1 MQWVYMKEMMNVDQI
16 QDGLHKMEKIIQ
28 RRSIVLLLPMD
39 SETADEITSAAVSFL
54 KANYKLKQQQ
64 IEINKRSIFIKNYV
78 EV

>member
-1 MQWVYMKEMMNVDQI
+1 MNVDQI

>member
-1 MQWVYMKEMMNVDQI
+1 
-16 QDGLHKMEKIIQ
+16 MEKIIQ